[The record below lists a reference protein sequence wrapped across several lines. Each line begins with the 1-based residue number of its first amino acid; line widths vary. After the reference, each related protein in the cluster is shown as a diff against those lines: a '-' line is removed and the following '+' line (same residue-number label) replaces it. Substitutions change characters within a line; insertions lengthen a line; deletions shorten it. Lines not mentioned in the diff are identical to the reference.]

1 MRAGLSLRARLRLAR
16 GSFPMVAPFPSRCL
30 FRPVVSLATG
40 VFLFVASLA
49 CLRAAS
55 PEETPEPYRSMPA
68 RLQARAADFPL
79 VPVATGEEPPVVTTI
94 TLNKSPERFATGHAF
109 DAVRFRAPE
118 QPGLDLVWAF
128 TAPMA
133 WRHWY
138 ILPVEGEA
146 KRGFENWINGDRA
159 YAGFDGAQDN
169 PVTLQTLA
177 AAYFEPGREY
187 LLWFSQTAHTP
198 EPAVVKLTLR
208 FAPARP
214 ADESWDRESVEQA
227 LKLETAPTAAQ
238 AAYFASRGA
247 RVLLD
252 AELFHPEDA
261 SSQME
266 HFLFTRR
273 QTEFLKGG
281 YFITMETA
289 CPPCHGSPLLADI
302 VRRHGEPDGVL
313 PAFQQNLG
321 SPVSASDSP
330 SYDRH
335 YYDHFIF
342 ETDPAD
348 ADKRVRRVSS
358 QYFNATTARPA
369 DGARDT
375 WTEVTLTGIE
385 YRLFFREGREVG
397 RYRHWEEAGAKLV
410 SGAIPEGEYRR
421 AYESGEPMEKLVHD
435 GAGGWAYESY
445 YRSGPV
451 YRKCGYKYGRLEG
464 ALTDFFE
471 DGRERVSAGY
481 AEGRIHGRLRVWEA
495 DGRLVRDQVFE
506 RGEAVPAGGPAAG
519 SAD

>member
-1 MRAGLSLRARLRLAR
+1 MSALLSFRLSRSAAAWFACVFFAVAGGLAD
-16 GSFPMVAPFPSRCL
+16 
-30 FRPVVSLATG
+30 
-40 VFLFVASLA
+40 
-49 CLRAAS
+49 LRAAS
-55 PEETPEPYRSMPA
+55 PEEAPEPYRSMPA
-68 RLQARAADFPL
+68 RLQARATEFPL
-79 VPVATGEEPPVVTTI
+79 VPVATGDEPLVVTTV
-94 TLNKSPERFATGHAF
+94 TLNKSPEVFDTVHAF

-118 QPGLDLVWAF
+118 RGGLDLVWAF

-146 KRGFENWINGDRA
+146 KRGFEKWINGDRA
-159 YAGFDGAQDN
+159 YVGFDGAHDN

-187 LLWFSQTAHTP
+187 LLWFCQTARTP
-198 EPAVVKLTLR
+198 EPATLKLALR

-214 ADESWDRESVEQA
+214 ERKSSMVPVPTDKPWDRESVETA

-252 AELFHPEDA
+252 TELFHPDDA

-289 CPPCHGSPLLADI
+289 CPPCHGTPLLADI
-302 VRRHGEPDGVL
+302 VRRHGEPDCVL
-313 PAFQQNLG
+313 TATQQNLERAAE
-321 SPVSASDSP
+321 VNDSP

-335 YYDHFIF
+335 YYDFFAF
-342 ETDPAD
+342 ETDPSD
-348 ADKRVRRVSS
+348 PERRVRRVSS
-358 QYFNATTARPA
+358 QYFNAATARPA
-369 DGARDT
+369 AGTTDT
-375 WTEVTLTGIE
+375 WTEVTLAGVE

-397 RYRHWEEAGAKLV
+397 RYRYWEKPDAKLV
-410 SGAIPEGEYRR
+410 SGGAIPAGIYRR
-421 AYESGEPMEKLVHD
+421 AYDSGEPMEKLVHD
-435 GAGGWAYESY
+435 GKGGWAYESY
-445 YRSGPV
+445 YRSGPM
-451 YRKCGYKYGRLEG
+451 YRRAGYKDGRLEG
-464 ALTDFFE
+464 PLTDHFE

-481 AEGRIHGRLRVWEA
+481 EGGRIHGRLREWKA
-495 DGRLVRDQVFE
+495 DGRLVRDQIFE
-506 RGEAVPAGGPAAG
+506 HGALVTLGTLAPDVG
-519 SAD
+519 D

>member
-1 MRAGLSLRARLRLAR
+1 
-16 GSFPMVAPFPSRCL
+16 MVAPFSSRVL
-30 FRPVVSLATG
+30 SRPVFALAAS
-40 VFLFVASLA
+40 VFLFVASIA

-68 RLQARAADFPL
+68 RLQARAGEFPL
-79 VPVATGEEPPVVTTI
+79 VPVATGDEPLVVTTI
-94 TLNKSPERFATGHAF
+94 TLNKSPERFDTGHAF

-118 QPGLDLVWAF
+118 RGGLDLVWAF
-128 TAPMA
+128 TAPA
-133 WRHWY
+133 TWRHWY
-138 ILPVEGEA
+138 ILPVEGET

-159 YAGFDGAQDN
+159 YVGFDGAQDN

-187 LLWFSQTAHTP
+187 LLWFCQTTHTP
-198 EPAVVKLTLR
+198 EPATLKLTLR
-208 FAPARP
+208 FALARP
-214 ADESWDRESVEQA
+214 ADEPWERESVEKA
-227 LKLETAPTAAQ
+227 LKLETAPTATQ

-252 AELFHPEDA
+252 AELFHPKDA

-281 YFITMETA
+281 FFITVETA
-289 CPPCHGSPLLADI
+289 CPPCHGAPLLADI
-302 VRRHGEPDGVL
+302 VRRHGEPDCVL
-313 PAFQQNLG
+313 TAAQQNLDRT
-321 SPVSASDSP
+321 AEANDSP

-335 YYDHFIF
+335 HYDHFIF

-358 QYFNATTARPA
+358 QYFNANSARPA

-385 YRLFFREGREVG
+385 FRLFFREGREVG
-397 RYRHWEEAGAKLV
+397 RYRHWGEPGAKLV

-421 AYESGEPMEKLVHD
+421 AYVSGEPMEKLVHD

-445 YRSGPV
+445 HRSGPA
-451 YRKCGYKYGRLEG
+451 YRRCGYKDGRLDG

-506 RGEAVPAGGPAAG
+506 RGELVGPGGVGGAPG
-519 SAD
+519 GVTD